1 MKIGPLLIPY
11 EFRRNSASSVIE
23 AGGYRTSPVVVHRL
37 LVEEGQV
44 IIGRRDVRIMKGSSE
59 KPVPVDKSRMRF

>member
-1 MKIGPLLIPY
+1 
-11 EFRRNSASSVIE
+11 
-23 AGGYRTSPVVVHRL
+23 VVVHRL